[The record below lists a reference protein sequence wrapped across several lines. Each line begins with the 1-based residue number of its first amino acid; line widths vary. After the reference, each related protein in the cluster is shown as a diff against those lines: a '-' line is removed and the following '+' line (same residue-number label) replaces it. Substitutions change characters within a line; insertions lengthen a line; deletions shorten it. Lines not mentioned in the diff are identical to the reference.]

1 MRPARKQTARI
12 IRRYPRSSAGNFSKS
27 AKVNPKKISD
37 EFWDD
42 CDCERIDM
50 DAAELIEEL
59 AGIKELVQV
68 NPLSRDDLVKLEQA
82 MSKSPCLDRIY
93 AEI

>member
-1 MRPARKQTARI
+1 
-12 IRRYPRSSAGNFSKS
+12 
-27 AKVNPKKISD
+27 
-37 EFWDD
+37 
-42 CDCERIDM
+42 M